1 MNTNKMATN
10 LTKGWFEII
19 SMDSTFDNDD
29 SLQDIFRTTSVS
41 DLLNL
46 ACYAALYNA
55 YPLIKRPLEKSSH
68 SNKSKRQRLDA
79 SKSYQAKGAVGRFAV
94 VSDIDE
100 DDDRHSER
108 GHIIVEHEKKSA

>member
-1 MNTNKMATN
+1 
-10 LTKGWFEII
+10 
-19 SMDSTFDNDD
+19 MDSTFDNDD

-46 ACYAALYNA
+46 AFYAALYNA

-94 VSDIDE
+94 ISDIEE

-108 GHIIVEHEKKSA
+108 GHISVEQEKKSA